1 MTEEQKNHK
10 DMIIDF
16 DELWL
21 DELIEEDL
29 KKEKKKSELSDEMK
43 KKLDQQDLNKF
54 WDALEKSTFQQKISS
69 TNNKEWSFI
78 SDLITNTSNLQ
89 KEQKENSTLDQQNKI
104 NKQIE
109 QHNSHTNTE
118 QHFQDVKQTNNTTV
132 NNNNTTIIQE
142 QQQSKTNE
150 QPQQNTTIQQNITNI
165 ENNQN
170 NQNTQNNQNNNTQ
183 NIEDKKED
191 KQVWNEPKEETIK
204 ETVKEVIIQNTEK
217 TQETNNTVTNTNT
230 NNNTN
235 TNEIWTAI
243 EEKREKIEWWSEINV
258 KPTWA
263 YSKEVEDNSALFT
276 QEKELQQ
283 LQENKQIQNKIDKE
297 WNEIK
302 KEENTENNV
311 TVKIETPTTQQ
322 QTQTTSPSQQ
332 QTSEIWNDKIQQE
345 LEEKKK
351 QEQNKEDTH
360 SIQDV
365 MNNEKK
371 QNLPKQQEKKQENRE
386 EKVSNTEQKNDE
398 DLWKSKVQ
406 NNIWKWRKIAVNTL
420 DDLSNIEET
429 IEKEKNRLWKR
440 WEYTN
445 KDLENI
451 KRTMWEWSQFTK
463 LIDWID
469 KKIVWWPLSNELRD
483 KYIEES
489 TQWQLFWNLEEV
501 KREYEKRQTK
511 ERWNF
516 VMKKISWIE
525 DTNINE
531 YQMYETIAK
540 FTWFL
545 NFSLSQTLVR
555 IFTWWYAFL
564 VIIYTTL
571 WVLSIKWWFTIP
583 WMWAWLWWL
592 LFWWVLIFV
601 LSKFSLDVKKS

>member
-1 MTEEQKNHK
+1 MTEENKNHK

-21 DELIEEDL
+21 DKLIEEDL

-109 QHNSHTNTE
+109 LHNAHLTE
-118 QHFQDVKQTNNTTV
+118 QHFQEVKQTNNNTTV
-132 NNNNTTIIQE
+132 NNNNTTIVQD
-142 QQQSKTNE
+142 QNKTNE
-150 QPQQNTTIQQNITNI
+150 QPQQNHTTIQQNVTNI
-165 ENNQN
+165 EN

-183 NIEDKKED
+183 NSED
-191 KQVWNEPKEETIK
+191 KQVWKESQEEKKEEPIK
-204 ETVKEVIIQNTEK
+204 ETVKEVIIQNNNEK
-217 TQETNNTVTNTNT
+217 TQENNTVT

-235 TNEIWTAI
+235 TNEIWTI
-243 EEKREKIEWWSEINV
+243 VEEKREKIEWWSDINV

-263 YSKEVEDNSALFT
+263 YSKEVADNSKLFT

-283 LQENKQIQNKIDKE
+283 LQENKQIQQKIDKD
-297 WNEIK
+297 WNEFK

-311 TVKIETPTTQQ
+311 TVKIETPNVQNTQQ
-322 QTQTTSPSQQ
+322 QSQS
-332 QTSEIWNDKIQQE
+332 TSEIWNDKIQQE
-345 LEEKKK
+345 LGEKKE

-371 QNLPKQQEKKQENRE
+371 QDLPKQQEKKQENRE
-386 EKVSNTEQKNDE
+386 EKVFNNEEKNDE
-398 DLWKSKVQ
+398 NLWKSKVQ

-429 IEKEKNRLWKR
+429 IEKEKNRLWKK

-451 KRTMWEWSQFTK
+451 KRTMWEWSKFTK

-501 KREYEKRQTK
+501 KREYEKRQIK
-511 ERWNF
+511 EKWNF
-516 VMKKISWIE
+516 VKKKISWIE

-571 WVLSIKWWFTIP
+571 CVLSIKWWFTIP

-592 LFWWVLIFV
+592 LFWWILIFV
-601 LSKFSLDVKKS
+601 LSKFSLDAKKS

>member
-1 MTEEQKNHK
+1 MTEENKNHK

-109 QHNSHTNTE
+109 QHNTNTNTE
-118 QHFQDVKQTNNTTV
+118 QHFQEVKQTNNNTTV
-132 NNNNTTIIQE
+132 NNNNTTIVQE
-142 QQQSKTNE
+142 QQTPQNTQ
-150 QPQQNTTIQQNITNI
+150 QPQQNHTTIQQNVTNI

-170 NQNTQNNQNNNTQ
+170 TQNNNQNV
-183 NIEDKKED
+183 EDKQTWNEQKEDTKKED
-191 KQVWNEPKEETIK
+191 TIK
-204 ETVKEVIIQNTEK
+204 ETIKEVIIQNNNEK
-217 TQETNNTVTNTNT
+217 TQEIK
-230 NNNTN
+230 TN
-235 TNEIWTAI
+235 TNEIWTI
-243 EEKREKIEWWSEINV
+243 VEEKREKIEWWSDINV

-263 YSKEVEDNSALFT
+263 YSKEVADNSNLFT

-283 LQENKQIQNKIDKE
+283 LQENKQIQNKIDKD
-297 WNEIK
+297 WNEFK

-311 TVKIETPTTQQ
+311 TVKIETPQQNTQQ
-322 QTQTTSPSQQ
+322 IQQ
-332 QTSEIWNDKIQQE
+332 PTSEIWNDKIQQE
-345 LEEKKK
+345 LEEKKE
-351 QEQNKEDTH
+351 QDQNKEDTH

-371 QNLPKQQEKKQENRE
+371 QDLPKQQETRKENRE
-386 EKVSNTEQKNDE
+386 EKVEQEQKNDE

-429 IEKEKNRLWKR
+429 IEKEKNRLWKK

-501 KREYEKRQTK
+501 KKEYEKRQIK
-511 ERWNF
+511 EKWNF
-516 VMKKISWIE
+516 VMKKISWTK
-525 DTNINE
+525 DTDINE

-571 WVLSIKWWFTIP
+571 WVLSIKWWFIIP

-592 LFWWVLIFV
+592 LFWWILIFV
-601 LSKFSLDVKKS
+601 LSKFSLDAKKS

>member
-109 QHNSHTNTE
+109 QHNTHTNTE
-118 QHFQDVKQTNNTTV
+118 QHFQDVKQTHNNTTV

-150 QPQQNTTIQQNITNI
+150 QQQQNTTIQQNITNI

-170 NQNTQNNQNNNTQ
+170 TQNNNQNNNTQ

-191 KQVWNEPKEETIK
+191 KQWNETKEDTIK
-204 ETVKEVIIQNTEK
+204 ESVKEVIIQNNEK
-217 TQETNNTVTNTNT
+217 ETNTTT

-263 YSKEVEDNSALFT
+263 YSKEVADNSALFT

-302 KEENTENNV
+302 KEDNTENNV

-322 QTQTTSPSQQ
+322 PTPTQTPSQQ

-345 LEEKKK
+345 LEEKKE

-371 QNLPKQQEKKQENRE
+371 QDLPKQQETKKENRE
-386 EKVSNTEQKNDE
+386 EKIEQNKDEKKDE

-406 NNIWKWRKIAVNTL
+406 TNIWKWRKIAVNTL

-429 IEKEKNRLWKR
+429 IEKEKNRLWKK

-592 LFWWVLIFV
+592 LFWWILIFV
-601 LSKFSLDVKKS
+601 LSKFSLDAKKS

>member
-1 MTEEQKNHK
+1 MTEENKNHK

-21 DELIEEDL
+21 DDLIEEDL

-109 QHNSHTNTE
+109 QHNTHTNTE
-118 QHFQDVKQTNNTTV
+118 QHFQEVKQTNNNTTV
-132 NNNNTTIIQE
+132 NNNNTTIVQD
-142 QQQSKTNE
+142 QTKTNE
-150 QPQQNTTIQQNITNI
+150 QPQQNHTTIQQNVTNI

-170 NQNTQNNQNNNTQ
+170 TQNTTQNNNNNNQ
-183 NIEDKKED
+183 NVEDKSKDES
-191 KQVWNEPKEETIK
+191 KEEPIK
-204 ETVKEVIIQNTEK
+204 ETVKEVIIQNNNEK
-217 TQETNNTVTNTNT
+217 ETNTT
-230 NNNTN
+230 NNN
-235 TNEIWTAI
+235 TNEIWTFV
-243 EEKREKIEWWSEINV
+243 EEKSQKIEWWSDINV

-263 YSKEVEDNSALFT
+263 YSKEVADNSKLFT

-283 LQENKQIQNKIDKE
+283 LQENKQIQNKIDKD
-297 WNEIK
+297 WNEFK

-311 TVKIETPTTQQ
+311 TVKIETPQVQNTQPQ
-322 QTQTTSPSQQ
+322 NTQP
-332 QTSEIWNDKIQQE
+332 TSEIWNDKIQQE
-345 LEEKKK
+345 LEEKKE

-371 QNLPKQQEKKQENRE
+371 QDLPKQQETKKENRE
-386 EKVSNTEQKNDE
+386 EKVFNNEEKNDE

-429 IEKEKNRLWKR
+429 IEKEKNRLWKK

-501 KREYEKRQTK
+501 KREYEKRQMK
-511 ERWNF
+511 EKWNF
-516 VMKKISWIE
+516 VVKKISWTK

-564 VIIYTTL
+564 VIIYTIL

-592 LFWWVLIFV
+592 LFWWILIFV
-601 LSKFSLDVKKS
+601 LSKFSLDAKKS

>member
-1 MTEEQKNHK
+1 MTEENKNHK

-109 QHNSHTNTE
+109 QHNTHTNTE
-118 QHFQDVKQTNNTTV
+118 QHFQEVKQTNNNTTV
-132 NNNNTTIIQE
+132 NNNNTTIVQD
-142 QQQSKTNE
+142 QNKTNE
-150 QPQQNTTIQQNITNI
+150 QPQQNHTTIQQNVTNI
-165 ENNQN
+165 EN

-183 NIEDKKED
+183 NSEDKKD
-191 KQVWNEPKEETIK
+191 NQHVWNESKQETIK
-204 ETVKEVIIQNTEK
+204 ETVKEVIIQNNEK
-217 TQETNNTVTNTNT
+217 ETNTTTNTNT
-230 NNNTN
+230 NTN
-235 TNEIWTAI
+235 TNEIWTFV
-243 EEKREKIEWWSEINV
+243 EEKSQKIEWWSDINV

-263 YSKEVEDNSALFT
+263 YSKEVADNSNLFT

-283 LQENKQIQNKIDKE
+283 LQENKQIQHKIDKE
-297 WNEIK
+297 WNEFK

-311 TVKIETPTTQQ
+311 TVKIETPQPQNTQ
-322 QTQTTSPSQQ
+322 P
-332 QTSEIWNDKIQQE
+332 TSEIWNDKIQQE
-345 LEEKKK
+345 LEEKKE

-371 QNLPKQQEKKQENRE
+371 QDLPKQQETRKENRE
-386 EKVSNTEQKNDE
+386 EKVEQEQKNDE

-429 IEKEKNRLWKR
+429 IEKEKNRLWKK

-451 KRTMWEWSQFTK
+451 KRTIWEWSQFTK

-501 KREYEKRQTK
+501 KKEYEKRQIK
-511 ERWNF
+511 EKWNF
-516 VMKKISWIE
+516 VMKKISWTK

-592 LFWWVLIFV
+592 LFWWILIFV
-601 LSKFSLDVKKS
+601 LSKFSLDAKKS

>member
-1 MTEEQKNHK
+1 MTEENKNHK

-54 WDALEKSTFQQKISS
+54 WDTFQQKISS

-109 QHNSHTNTE
+109 QHNTHTNTE
-118 QHFQDVKQTNNTTV
+118 QHFQEVKQTNNNTTV
-132 NNNNTTIIQE
+132 NNNNTTIVQE
-142 QQQSKTNE
+142 QQTPQNTQ
-150 QPQQNTTIQQNITNI
+150 QPQQNHTTIQQNVTNI

-170 NQNTQNNQNNNTQ
+170 TQNNNTQ
-183 NIEDKKED
+183 NVEDKKD
-191 KQVWNEPKEETIK
+191 NQQVWNETKEDTIKQEK
-204 ETVKEVIIQNTEK
+204 ETVKEVIIQNNNEK
-217 TQETNNTVTNTNT
+217 ETNTTT
-230 NNNTN
+230 NNI
-235 TNEIWTAI
+235 NEIWTFV
-243 EEKREKIEWWSEINV
+243 EEKSQKIEWWSDINV

-263 YSKEVEDNSALFT
+263 YSKEVADNSNLFT

-283 LQENKQIQNKIDKE
+283 LQENKQIQHKIDKD
-297 WNEIK
+297 WNEFK

-311 TVKIETPTTQQ
+311 TVKIETP
-322 QTQTTSPSQQ
+322 QTQSQQ
-332 QTSEIWNDKIQQE
+332 NTQPTSEIWNDKIQQE
-345 LEEKKK
+345 LEEKKE

-371 QNLPKQQEKKQENRE
+371 QDLPKQQETKQENRE
-386 EKVSNTEQKNDE
+386 EKVEQEQKNDE

-429 IEKEKNRLWKR
+429 IEKEKNRLWKK

-501 KREYEKRQTK
+501 KKEYEKRQIK
-511 ERWNF
+511 EKWNF
-516 VMKKISWIE
+516 VMKKISWTK

-592 LFWWVLIFV
+592 LFWWILIFV
-601 LSKFSLDVKKS
+601 LSKFSLDAKKS